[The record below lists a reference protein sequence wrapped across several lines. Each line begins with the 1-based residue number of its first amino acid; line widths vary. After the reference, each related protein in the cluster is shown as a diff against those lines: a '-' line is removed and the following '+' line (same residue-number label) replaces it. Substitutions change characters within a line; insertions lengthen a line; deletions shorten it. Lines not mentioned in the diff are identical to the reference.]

1 MFSVLMSLRL
11 WQVNPRTWLSAYLQA
26 CAENANRPPDLAGF
40 LPWRMDAARLAALR
54 SAPAFT
60 QPPGVDTS

>member
-1 MFSVLMSLRL
+1 MAG
-11 WQVNPRTWLSAYLQA
+11 QSAHLAQRHPQA